1 MAQRRNPAIDHIVVE
16 EMLATRNS
24 KWTLIVVLYLRRD
37 TKRFSELQREIGT
50 ISQKALTA
58 SLRALERDGFV
69 SRTSYATI
77 PPRVDY
83 VLTELGQEA
92 LLAFEAFESFAGKHW
107 HRVVDAR
114 RVFDARD
121 SDDPVALL
129 RASGT

>member
-1 MAQRRNPAIDHIVVE
+1 M
-16 EMLATRNS
+16 
-24 KWTLIVVLYLRRD
+24 
-37 TKRFSELQREIGT
+37 
-50 ISQKALTA
+50 
-58 SLRALERDGFV
+58 

-77 PPRVDY
+77 PPRVEY

-107 HRVVDAR
+107 HRVIDAR

-121 SDDPVALL
+121 LDDPVPLL